1 METSTKN
8 NKPQE
13 KLHISKEESTAPIQ
27 SERTIIES
35 VRIED
40 SDSPEIDHKNLGFYV
55 KDSMYWTKEQRG
67 KTTYEVK
74 LSNFVMKSL
83 YHLINGSNNSQRLI
97 LLQRKTGA
105 KVLVEVYSSEMKPET
120 FETILKSKQCTF
132 LGNSSNLKIIFEYLM
147 DNEDEAITLP
157 ILGWN
162 NDHKIYIFAD
172 SVFTASN
179 ELITANEL
187 GIVGDKNKKYYLPA
201 ASKANTDN
209 QELETDRL
217 YSFHGGELDFRA
229 WANLFYEAYGPNSII
244 GIAYLILS
252 IFRDLVFSQVGFF
265 PFLFLF
271 GIKGSGKT
279 SFTDKLLRLFG
290 NDVKGTPL
298 NNASIPGMS
307 RQLSGRNNSLFYFK
321 EYTNQTDDLIEAFIL
336 NAYDGA
342 GRMTA
347 IKSNDHK
354 TKSYPVRSA
363 VIFDG
368 NFLPSKNTA
377 NLSRMIL
384 LNFEKTSYSSDE
396 QIKYKQFEE
405 YSKLGFG
412 NVLTEILKLRHV
424 IERVFPQTLKG
435 ISKNLSGSELK
446 LEERS
451 IKHTALLITILDILK
466 DYLPFPFTIDDAKKV
481 ILDNAEY
488 HAGLMHDT
496 GPVSIFWE
504 AFSHNV
510 SKSYLIRFDGHNKN
524 SSHYNVKY
532 ETDAADKIILQIRFQ
547 QVWPAYVK
555 YCKENNL
562 RILDGNSLKSMLTS
576 SGNLDFIPTNQK
588 GRFKAYTDKNF
599 GSCYQFWGKLTE
611 NGFSVNGIDV
621 FM

>member
-1 METSTKN
+1 MNNQTIVDGSPYGLTSN
-8 NKPQE
+8 EE
-13 KLHISKEESTAPIQ
+13 KITPIRV
-27 SERTIIES
+27 EKTIIET
-35 VRIED
+35 VQIDD
-40 SDSPEIDHKNLGFYV
+40 SERPEIDHKNLGFYV
-55 KDSMYWTKEQRG
+55 KESMYWTKVQRG
-67 KTTYEVK
+67 KTTYDEK

-132 LGNSSNLKIIFEYLM
+132 LGNSANLKVIFEYLM

-162 NDHKIYIFAD
+162 SDHKIYIFAD
-172 SVFTASN
+172 SVFTANN

-209 QELETDRL
+209 QELETERL
-217 YSFHGGELDFRA
+217 YSFHGGELDFKA
-229 WANLFYEAYGPNSII
+229 WSNLFYEAYGSNAII

-252 IFRDLVFSQVGFF
+252 IFRDIIFSQVGFF

-347 IKSNDHK
+347 IKSNDLK

-384 LNFEKTSYSSDE
+384 LNFEKTNYTSDE
-396 QIKYKQFEE
+396 QTKYKQFED
-405 YSKLGFG
+405 YSKCGFG
-412 NVLTEILKLRHV
+412 NVLTEILRLRKV
-424 IERVFPQTLKG
+424 LDQKFTQTLKST
-435 ISKNLSGSELK
+435 SKILSDSELK

-466 DYLPFPFTIDDAKKV
+466 DSLSFPFTLEEAKRV
-481 ILDNAEY
+481 ILDNADY

-510 SKSYLIRFDGHNKN
+510 NKSYLIKFDGHNKN
-524 SSHYNVKY
+524 NSHYNIKY
-532 ETDAADKIILQIRFQ
+532 EAEAGDQIILQIRFQ
-547 QVWPAYVK
+547 QVWPAYVR

-576 SGNLDFIPTNQK
+576 TGNLDFIPTNQK

-599 GSCYQFWGKLTE
+599 GSCYQFFGKLTE
-611 NGFSVNGIDV
+611 NGFSINGIEV